1 MNILFLDQFSQMGGA
16 QQGLLDTVAAAR
28 GRGWQTWAALPPG
41 GPLID
46 RLESLGVTVVPIPC
60 GPYQSGAKRVR
71 DFFRF
76 GSDLTRQVGVLS
88 DLTNRVQF
96 DLIYVNGP
104 RLLPAVAL
112 IPRGRLPV
120 LFHAH
125 SHVEQA
131 LARRLASW
139 SIRRTH
145 AAVVGCSHSV
155 LAQFRDDVAGHKQF
169 IIPNGVREL
178 PFRERDFPRDG
189 GWRIGMIARISRE
202 KGQAEFV
209 RAAAQLNAE
218 MPGARFVICGSPLFA
233 GESYFNKVRELA
245 RGLPVEFL
253 GWRDD
258 IAAVLSEL
266 DLLVVP
272 SKLEGMGRVV
282 VEAYSAGV
290 PVVAF
295 AVGGIPEV
303 VIDGE
308 TGFLVQ
314 DCTAQALARCIREAS
329 RTDPQ
334 DLHRIAANARRAWE
348 TRYSVA
354 TYQQCITELMER
366 LASDRPAES
375 ETEAPL
381 LHK

>member
-16 QQGLLDTVAAAR
+16 QQGLLATVAAAR

-41 GPLID
+41 GPLIN
-46 RLESLGVTVVPIPC
+46 RLESLGATVVPVPC
-60 GPYQSGAKRVR
+60 GPYQSGTKRVP
-71 DFFRF
+71 DFSRF
-76 GSDLTRQVGVLS
+76 GFDLARQVRLLS

-104 RLLPAVAL
+104 RLLPAAAL
-112 IPRGRLPV
+112 ISRGRPPIV
-120 LFHAH
+120 FHAH

-131 LARRLASW
+131 LARQLTSW
-139 SIRRTH
+139 SIRRTR

-155 LAQFRDDVAGHKQF
+155 LAQFRDDVPGNKQF
-169 IIPNGVREL
+169 VIPNGVREV
-178 PFRERDFPRDG
+178 PFRQRDFPHDG
-189 GWRIGMIARISRE
+189 RWRIGVIARISRE

-209 RAAAQLNAE
+209 RAAALLNAE
-218 MPGARFVICGSPLFA
+218 MLDARFVICGSPLFA
-233 GESYFNKVRELA
+233 GESYFNDVRELA
-245 RGLPVEFL
+245 RGLPIEFL

-258 IAAVLSEL
+258 IDEVLSEL

-272 SKLEGMGRVV
+272 SKIEGMGRVV

-290 PVVAF
+290 PVIAF

-303 VIDGE
+303 VVDGE

-314 DCTAQALARCIREAS
+314 DGTAEALARCIRGIS
-329 RTDPQ
+329 RAEPQ
-334 DLHRIAANARRAWE
+334 DLHRIASNARRAWE
-348 TRYSVA
+348 TQYNVA
-354 TYQQCITELMER
+354 TYQQRITELMER
-366 LASDRPAES
+366 LASDGRAES
-375 ETEAPL
+375 ETEARL